1 MGLAKARITTL
12 NNGKHF
18 EVLFNP
24 EEYSLNKDNNFAS
37 QAIPGLSSPLLQ
49 FVHGNLRTL
58 EMELFF
64 DTTQERSDVRD
75 QTSKITDLLKINSDL
90 HAPPILQVAWGTL
103 TFQCVLARAN
113 QKFIRFLEDGRP
125 VRAKINVTFNEFIDA
140 EHESKEVN
148 RQTSDF
154 TKIHTVMAGETLSGI
169 AAAVYEDAEMWRPL
183 AIANHIDDP
192 RSISAGQE
200 LNIPALPYFSPETGE
215 VVN

>member
-1 MGLAKARITTL
+1 MGLAKARITRL
-12 NNGKHF
+12 KDGQHF
-18 EVLFNP
+18 DVAFNP

-64 DTTQERSDVRD
+64 DTTQDRTDVRD
-75 QTSKITDLLKINSDL
+75 QTTRVTDLLKIDSDL
-90 HAPPILQVAWGTL
+90 HAPPILQVTWGTL

-148 RQTSDF
+148 RQTADF
-154 TKIHTVMAGETLSGI
+154 TKIHTVMAGEMLSGI
-169 AAAVYEDAEMWRPL
+169 AAAVYDDAELWRPL
-183 AIANHIDDP
+183 AVANDIDDP
-192 RSISAGQE
+192 RSLTPGQQ
-200 LNIPALPYFSPETGE
+200 LTVPSLPYSSPDTGE
-215 VVN
+215 VVT